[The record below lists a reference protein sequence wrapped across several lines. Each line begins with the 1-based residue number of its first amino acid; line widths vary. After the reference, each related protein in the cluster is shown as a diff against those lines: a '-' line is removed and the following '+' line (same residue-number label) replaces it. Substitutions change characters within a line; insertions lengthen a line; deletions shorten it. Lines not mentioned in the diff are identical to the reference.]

1 MILFEIDALY
11 VAYPFRYLFNF
22 NKGKIMSQEEL
33 LNLYL
38 EKLRVLALE
47 KIEENNLSVIDALKE
62 SLIYLEGE
70 MQGY

>member
-1 MILFEIDALY
+1 M
-11 VAYPFRYLFNF
+11 N
-22 NKGKIMSQEEL
+22 QEEL

-38 EKLRVLALE
+38 EKLRTLSLE
-47 KIEENNLSVIDALKE
+47 KLKNSDVSVIEAIKA